1 MNRFLNL
8 ISNILVI
15 GFAILSFLYHN
26 QDFGLELIIFK
37 EITIF
42 LPVILLL
49 IGGFK
54 SFSRWKKI
62 KLTKGKQG
70 FKISKSGWL
79 KAFTYETLPFF
90 IFVPLSIILLF
101 YLEMTFFFVLVLYV
115 LIAESLFFLFFGK
128 KAFKIIEN
136 EQALIILN
144 NQQHFLFWDKI
155 KHISFRQKGMII
167 LMKTKRQI
175 YIGESDYDDFPNW
188 KECIKNQAI
197 SQGVYIQN

>member
-15 GFAILSFLYHN
+15 GFALLAFLYHN
-26 QDFGLELIIFK
+26 QDFGVELIMFK

-42 LPVILLL
+42 FPIILLL

-54 SFSRWKKI
+54 SFSRWQKI
-62 KLTKGKQG
+62 KLTKGKEG

-101 YLEMTFFFVLVLYV
+101 YLDMVFFFVVVLYILVL
-115 LIAESLFFLFFGK
+115 ESLFFLFSAK
-128 KAFKIIEN
+128 KAFKIIAN
-136 EQALIILN
+136 DQALIILN

-155 KHISFRQKGMII
+155 KHISFQQKGMLI

-175 YIGESDYDDFPNW
+175 YIGESDYEDFLSW
-188 KECIKNQAI
+188 KESIKNQAVSKGI
-197 SQGVYIQN
+197 YIQN

>member
-8 ISNILVI
+8 ISNILVV
-15 GFAILSFLYHN
+15 GFAILAFLYHN
-26 QDFGLELIIFK
+26 QDFGLELVMFK

-42 LPVILLL
+42 LPIILLL
-49 IGGFK
+49 IG
-54 SFSRWKKI
+54 
-62 KLTKGKQG
+62 G

-101 YLEMTFFFVLVLYV
+101 YLEMTFFFVVVLYI
-115 LIAESLFFLFFGK
+115 LIFESLFFLFSGK

-155 KHISFRQKGMII
+155 KHISFQQKGMII

-175 YIGESDYDDFPNW
+175 YIGESDYEDFPNW
-188 KECIKNQAI
+188 RKSIKNQAI
-197 SQGVYIQN
+197 SQGVYIQS

>member
-1 MNRFLNL
+1 MNRVLNL

-15 GFAILSFLYHN
+15 GFALLAFLYHN

-42 LPVILLL
+42 FPIILLL

-197 SQGVYIQN
+197 LQGVYIQN

>member
-15 GFAILSFLYHN
+15 GFALLAFLYHN

-42 LPVILLL
+42 FPIILLL

-175 YIGESDYDDFPNW
+175 YIGESDYDDFTNW
-188 KECIKNQAI
+188 KERIKNQAI

>member
-1 MNRFLNL
+1 MNRFLDI
-8 ISNILVI
+8 ISNILVV
-15 GFAILSFLYHN
+15 GFALLAFLYHN
-26 QDFGLELIIFK
+26 QDFAVELIMFK
-37 EITIF
+37 EITFFFPI
-42 LPVILLL
+42 ILLL

-54 SFSRWKKI
+54 SFSRWQKI
-62 KLTKGKQG
+62 KLTKGKEG

-90 IFVPLSIILLF
+90 IFVPLSVILLF
-101 YLEMTFFFVLVLYV
+101 YLDMVFFFVVVLYI

-155 KHISFRQKGMII
+155 KHISFQQKGMII

-175 YIGESDYDDFPNW
+175 YIGESDYEDFPNW
-188 KECIKNQAI
+188 RESIKNQAI
-197 SQGVYIQN
+197 SQGVYIQS